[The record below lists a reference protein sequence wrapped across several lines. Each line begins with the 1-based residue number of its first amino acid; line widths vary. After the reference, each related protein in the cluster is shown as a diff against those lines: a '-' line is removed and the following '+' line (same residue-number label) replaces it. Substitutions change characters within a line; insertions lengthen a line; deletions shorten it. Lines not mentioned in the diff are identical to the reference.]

1 MHFEDSAEFAARLD
15 AEDPLAGFRERFGFP
30 GERSGRRVVYLCGN
44 SLGLQPELAVQ
55 YVTEELVEWANR
67 GVEGHFE
74 AARPWVSYHRNAT
87 AGMAALTGAK
97 PSEVVAMNTL
107 TVNLH
112 LLMTSF
118 YQPRGARRKI
128 VIESTAFPSDRYAAA
143 SQIRMR
149 GHDPDENLLEWQPR
163 SDNVLYTDDLA
174 ALLEREGE
182 QTALLLL
189 PGVQYYSGQ
198 ALDMAGI
205 CGLAR
210 KHGCKV
216 GFDLAHAIG
225 NIELNLHEWGPDFA
239 AWCSYKYLN
248 AGPGAIAGAFV
259 HEHHLAPGSIGQLHG
274 WWGNDQATRFQMR
287 DEFDPAPGAD
297 AFQLSCPPVLSFAP
311 LLASLEIFAEAG
323 LSRLVDKS
331 RRLTGYLDWLIER
344 RFAERIEIIT
354 PRNSRGCQLSL
365 VVRDPG
371 IDARQ
376 VFRNL
381 NELNVIGDW
390 REPNVIRIAP
400 APLYNS
406 YSDAFECAARLQ
418 QALDAS

>member
-15 AEDPLAGFRERFGFP
+15 REDPLAGFRDQFEFPNERG
-30 GERSGRRVVYLCGN
+30 GRSVVYLCGN
-44 SLGLQPELAVQ
+44 SLGLQPKLAAQ
-55 YVTEELVEWANR
+55 YVTEELAEWARR

-87 AGMAALTGAK
+87 SALAALTGAK
-97 PSEVVAMNTL
+97 ASEVVAMNTL

-118 YQPRGARRKI
+118 YNPDGRRRRI

-149 GHDPDENLLEWQPR
+149 GHDPHEDLLQWQPR
-163 SDNVLYTDDLA
+163 PDGVLHIDDLA

-182 QTALLLL
+182 RTALLLL

-198 ALDMAGI
+198 VLDMPGI
-205 CGLAR
+205 CALAR
-210 KHGCKV
+210 EHGCRV

-225 NIELNLHEWGPDFA
+225 NIELDLHKWGPDFA

-259 HEHHLAPGSIGQLHG
+259 HERHLAPGSIDQLHG
-274 WWGNDQATRFQMR
+274 WWGNDERTRFAMHH
-287 DEFDPAPGAD
+287 EFDPAPGAD

-311 LLASLEIFAEAG
+311 VLASLEIFAEAG
-323 LSRLVDKS
+323 LPALVEKS
-331 RRLTGYLDWLIER
+331 RRLTGYLEWLIR
-344 RFAERIEIIT
+344 HRFGERIGIIT
-354 PRNSRGCQLSL
+354 PAQARGCQLSL

-371 IDARQ
+371 VDAKQ
-376 VFRNL
+376 VFRKL
-381 NELNVIGDW
+381 TELNVIGDW
-390 REPNVIRIAP
+390 RDPDVIRIAP
-400 APLYNS
+400 APLYNG
-406 YSDAFECAARLQ
+406 YGDVFECASRLQ
-418 QALDAS
+418 QALDNA

>member
-1 MHFEDSAEFAARLD
+1 MHYEDSAEFAARLD
-15 AEDPLAGFRERFGFP
+15 EEDSLAGFRDRFEFP
-30 GERSGRRVVYLCGN
+30 GNRGGRRTVYLCGN
-44 SLGLQPELAVQ
+44 SLGLQPKLAAQYVSEELA
-55 YVTEELVEWANR
+55 EWANR

-74 AARPWVSYHRNAT
+74 AARPWVSYHRHAT
-87 AGMAALTGAK
+87 GPLASLAGAK

-118 YQPRGARRKI
+118 YKPEGRRRRI

-149 GHDPDENLLEWQPR
+149 GHDPHEDMLEWQPR
-163 SDNVLYTDDLA
+163 GDDVLYLDDLA

-182 QTALLLL
+182 RTALLLL

-198 ALDMAGI
+198 VLDMPGI
-205 CGLAR
+205 CALAR
-210 KHGCKV
+210 EHGCRL

-225 NIELNLHEWGPDFA
+225 NIELDLHGWGPDFA

-259 HEHHLAPGSIGQLHG
+259 HERHLVPGSIEPLHG
-274 WWGNDQATRFQMR
+274 WWGNDEATRFQMR
-287 DEFDPAPGAD
+287 EEFDPAPGAD

-311 LLASLEIFAEAG
+311 VLASLEIFSEAG
-323 LSRLVDKS
+323 LSRLIDKS
-331 RRLTGYLDWLIER
+331 RRLTGYLAWLVER
-344 RFAERIEIIT
+344 RCKGRIGIIT
-354 PRNSRGCQLSL
+354 PPDARGCQLSL
-365 VVRDPG
+365 VVQDADV
-371 IDARQ
+371 DARQ
-376 VFRNL
+376 VFRKL
-381 NELNVIGDW
+381 TELNVVGDW

-406 YSDAFECAARLQ
+406 YGDVFECAERLQ
-418 QALDAS
+418 QALDTA